1 MATPYAH
8 CRVTIITFII
18 SEEELIKK
26 KGPLDPLEDDDDIK
40 WKIRHG
46 ITGRVQRDTRRV
58 DVQDYLQRIATT
70 AVAT

>member
-8 CRVTIITFII
+8 CRVAIITFII

-40 WKIRHG
+40 WKINPF
-46 ITGRVQRDTRRV
+46 DTESLDGSRETPEELMPR
-58 DVQDYLQRIATT
+58 TT
-70 AVAT
+70 FKDPNS